1 MAKYTHSEIAEY
13 MVLSGYAKNFIAI
26 ALGMLDDRNCDL
38 NGWTAKYANDM
49 QALKRKAIHELDE
62 IGGD

>member
-1 MAKYTHSEIAEY
+1 MTKYTHSEIAEY

-26 ALGMLDDRNCDL
+26 ALGMLDDTDCDL

-49 QALKRKAIHELDE
+49 DALKRKAVHELNE
-62 IGGD
+62 IRGD